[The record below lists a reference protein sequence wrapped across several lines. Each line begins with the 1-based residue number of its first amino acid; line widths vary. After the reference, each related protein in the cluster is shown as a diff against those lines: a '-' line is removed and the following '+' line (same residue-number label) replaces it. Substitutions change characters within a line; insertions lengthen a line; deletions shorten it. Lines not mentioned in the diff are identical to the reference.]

1 MAGNKVFVAVADYS
15 APIILNW
22 PKILCPFDVIMDGR
36 SISQM
41 LGALSSGIKS
51 NEILDS

>member
-1 MAGNKVFVAVADYS
+1 MTIVDY
-15 APIILNW
+15 ATPIILNW